1 MAKTQMRS
9 IFSAAKRASAVI
21 KKIEAVRTAVKKA
34 QQQPAQIPP
43 KQQRYTPVSTHI
55 PPKAALPSDTGYQ
68 SILPEPHQANELHN
82 FISSINTDHG
92 HALQDKFEAIISLP
106 TNRSGSTTTAS
117 AGAIN
122 KFNLSDISLRIESI
136 NLPGRN
142 LDTTTDT
149 NIYGPTR
156 EIVNGVSYAE
166 DISIVFLAS
175 SDLRERK
182 FFEEWQNRAIN
193 PATWDI
199 GYYNDYVGIIEIYLM
214 DKNGKRLFG
223 VKLHEAFPKTIG
235 PTPLSNAQKNALIKT
250 EVSFVFRYWTPIDE
264 IKPNPME
271 HYIGRGSGAIFG
283 AGQLATSR
291 KRNEMNM
298 PATERF
304 LGF

>member
-1 MAKTQMRS
+1 MAESQRRRSLIRKS
-9 IFSAAKRASAVI
+9 IFSAAENARAVI
-21 KKIEAVRTAVKKA
+21 KKIEDA
-34 QQQPAQIPP
+34 
-43 KQQRYTPVSTHI
+43 S
-55 PPKAALPSDTGYQ
+55 SDTGDQ
-68 SILPEPHQANELHN
+68 SILPEPHQANDLRN

-106 TNRSGSTTTAS
+106 TDRSGSTTTAW

-142 LDTTTDT
+142 LDTTSDT

-156 EIVNGVSYAE
+156 EVVNGVSYAE

-199 GYYNDYVGIIEIYLM
+199 GYYNDYVAEIEIYLM

-235 PTPLSNAQKNALIKT
+235 PTPLSNAQKNTLIKT

-271 HYIGRGSGAIFG
+271 HSIGRGS
-283 AGQLATSR
+283 LATSSR
-291 KRNEMNM
+291 RNEMNV
-298 PATERF
+298 PPTRRF

>member
-1 MAKTQMRS
+1 MAESQRRRSLIRKS
-9 IFSAAKRASAVI
+9 IFSAAKQDYYSRWVIEDAS
-21 KKIEAVRTAVKKA
+21 
-34 QQQPAQIPP
+34 
-43 KQQRYTPVSTHI
+43 
-55 PPKAALPSDTGYQ
+55 SDTGDQ
-68 SILPEPHQANELHN
+68 SILPEPHQANDLRN

-106 TNRSGSTTTAS
+106 TDRSGSTTTAW

-142 LDTTTDT
+142 LDTTSDT

-156 EIVNGVSYAE
+156 EVVNGVSYAE

-235 PTPLSNAQKNALIKT
+235 PTPLSNAQKNTLIKI
-250 EVSFVFRYWTPIDE
+250 EVSFAFRYWTPIDE

-271 HYIGRGSGAIFG
+271 HSIGRGS
-283 AGQLATSR
+283 LATSSR
-291 KRNEMNM
+291 RNEMNL
-298 PATERF
+298 PATKRF

>member
-1 MAKTQMRS
+1 MQKYLRDGDWVDIS
-9 IFSAAKRASAVI
+9 YKDAS
-21 KKIEAVRTAVKKA
+21 
-34 QQQPAQIPP
+34 
-43 KQQRYTPVSTHI
+43 
-55 PPKAALPSDTGYQ
+55 SDTGYQ
-68 SILPEPHQANELHN
+68 SILPEPHQANDLRN

-106 TNRSGSTTTAS
+106 TDRSGNTMPAAS
-117 AGAIN
+117 AAIN

-142 LDTTTDT
+142 LATTTDT

-156 EIVNGVSYAE
+156 EVVNGVSYAE

-199 GYYNDYVGIIEIYLM
+199 GYYTDYVGIIEIYLM

-235 PTPLSNAQKNALIKT
+235 PTPLSNAQKNTLIKT
-250 EVSFVFRYWTPIDE
+250 EVSFAFRYWTPIDE
-264 IKPNPME
+264 IKPNPMD
-271 HYIGRGSGAIFG
+271 SGLDDFNIDGMLVGPAVS
-283 AGQLATSR
+283 SR
-291 KRNEMNM
+291 QNLMNL
-298 PATERF
+298 PATKRL
-304 LGF
+304 LGR

>member
-1 MAKTQMRS
+1 M
-9 IFSAAKRASAVI
+9 
-21 KKIEAVRTAVKKA
+21 
-34 QQQPAQIPP
+34 P
-43 KQQRYTPVSTHI
+43 
-55 PPKAALPSDTGYQ
+55 
-68 SILPEPHQANELHN
+68 ILPEPHQANDLHN

-106 TNRSGSTTTAS
+106 TNRSGKYNTKISSS
-117 AGAIN
+117 AAIN

-142 LDTTTDT
+142 LDTTSDT

-156 EIVNGVSYAE
+156 EVVNGVSYAE

-193 PATWDI
+193 PATWNI
-199 GYYNDYVGIIEIYLM
+199 GYYNDYVGIIDIYLM

-235 PTPLSNAQKNALIKT
+235 PTPLSNAQKNTLIKT
-250 EVSFVFRYWTPIDE
+250 EVSFAFRYWTPVDAVTGLVE
-264 IKPNPME
+264 E
-271 HYIGRGSGAIFG
+271 HGA
-283 AGQLATSR
+283 SR
-291 KRNEMNM
+291 QNNSNV
-298 PATERF
+298 PPTIQF